1 MYFFSKVIKYYQM
14 RGAFGHQFA
23 TPPHLLNVQDSMS
36 PTSPTPTMNS
46 KGCPGNAGGPGNG
59 SGNLAVSPL
68 PGRDRIPSPQEIA
81 IHTQNIMQNALIKRK
96 LEEQKDNFRR
106 RQVFILVDLSVKKDP
121 TFSIYRIN
129 YFDLI

>member
-1 MYFFSKVIKYYQM
+1 M
-14 RGAFGHQFA
+14 RGVFGHQFA

-36 PTSPTPTMNS
+36 PTSPTPPMNS
-46 KGCPGNAGGPGNG
+46 KGGPGNAGGPGNG

-106 RQVFILVDLSVKKDP
+106 RQVLMH
-121 TFSIYRIN
+121 FSGVGPV
-129 YFDLI
+129 FDKSSKR

>member
-1 MYFFSKVIKYYQM
+1 M
-14 RGAFGHQFA
+14 RGAFGPQYA
-23 TPPHLLNVQDSMS
+23 TPQHLLNVQDSMS
-36 PTSPTPTMNS
+36 PTSPTPPMNS
-46 KGCPGNAGGPGNG
+46 KGGPGNAGGPGNG

-106 RQVFILVDLSVKKDP
+106 RQV
-121 TFSIYRIN
+121 IN
-129 YFDLI
+129 HLAKAFKIVSR

>member
-1 MYFFSKVIKYYQM
+1 M

-36 PTSPTPTMNS
+36 PTSPTPPMNS
-46 KGCPGNAGGPGNG
+46 KGGPGNAGGPGNG

-96 LEEQKDNFRR
+96 LEEQKEKARQREVDQNRR
-106 RQVFILVDLSVKKDP
+106 STDSPSFAFTPTVVMKKMAAD
-121 TFSIYRIN
+121 R
-129 YFDLI
+129 

>member
-1 MYFFSKVIKYYQM
+1 
-14 RGAFGHQFA
+14 
-23 TPPHLLNVQDSMS
+23 
-36 PTSPTPTMNS
+36 MNS
-46 KGCPGNAGGPGNG
+46 KGGPGNAGGPGNG

-106 RQVFILVDLSVKKDP
+106 RQV
-121 TFSIYRIN
+121 IN
-129 YFDLI
+129 HLAFLFLHGLLNEKF